1 MDSVIPVRERFNN
14 YPSTSREYYIHK
26 LGTAV
31 FLSLIIGTAA
41 FLLLVGPRALQPTN
55 IVWLQ
60 NTDAV
65 SSYLA
70 WKFFAHS
77 PWGIPFGVNPEYGL
91 EFSSSIFYSDSIPL
105 LALIVKLLGVSRNGE
120 FQYFGIWLLACFCLQ
135 FLAGYLLAGRITK
148 RTWLRAIMATFF
160 VFAPIMVWR
169 LYGHYA
175 LVGQFLVLFALYL
188 NLTNRQGPS
197 LIAWPL
203 LITVAALTH
212 AYILAMVLPLW
223 GSDIIRRFYR
233 QDTLTREALTEA
245 MAVVAVLVLS
255 LWAAGFFVNSGGFA
269 EGGFG
274 LYRMD
279 ILSPLNPMGWSHI
292 LRDLP
297 SDPGEYEGFNF
308 IGTGMLL
315 AILLLLAA
323 RVGGGRMPLGPLG
336 LSAPLLA
343 VLCVL
348 TLVAL
353 TNRPSLGPW
362 QLVIPL
368 PEAVLTML
376 SVVRASGR
384 FFWPVIYLVFLLT
397 FLVAV
402 RTYGERRAGAVLA
415 VCLVIQ
421 IVDTSAAWHNIRGT
435 KMVKPSS
442 RWGDPGSNLAD
453 NAFWSIASKHYA
465 NIRTVPQG
473 TSLLGWNEIS
483 LAAANNGMGSTA
495 ATLAR
500 IDPMKWVNAQ
510 KKMAADIESATYE
523 PDSIYVLDNGWALRT
538 LLSLDPSRDILTRVD
553 GLNVLVPDYG
563 RCGDCP
569 PLKPLQISNFAAEVS
584 IGTDIMFS
592 AGSSG
597 AISLLGGWSIP
608 EAWGTWTVG
617 KNSHL
622 ILPLPAGADT
632 NTKPMR
638 LSINAQG
645 LLGKGHPSQTV
656 TVSVNGVTVGQ
667 IRFDNVHNRGSRTL
681 PVPLSVLTRGRQG
694 IIDVS
699 FEIEQ
704 PVRPTDLGMGPDNR
718 ELGMGLIAMRL
729 DAEP

>member
-1 MDSVIPVRERFNN
+1 MASYRSETDSQISFQHRAN
-14 YPSTSREYYIHK
+14 
-26 LGTAV
+26 TASKSWLLY
-31 FLSLIIGTAA
+31 FCFSLVIGTAA
-41 FLLLVGPRALQPTN
+41 FLILVGPRALQPDN
-55 IVWLQ
+55 IAWLN
-60 NTDAV
+60 NTDAMFQ
-65 SSYLA
+65 YLA
-70 WKFFAHS
+70 WKFFAHT
-77 PWGIPFGVNPEYGL
+77 PWGIPFGINPEYGL
-91 EFSSSIFYSDSIPL
+91 EFSNSIFYSDSIPL
-105 LALIVKLLGVSRNGE
+105 FALIFKLAGVPRDGE
-120 FQYFGIWLLACFCLQ
+120 FQYFGIWLLACFCMQ
-135 FLAGYLLAGRITK
+135 FLAGYLIGGIISRRA
-148 RTWLRAIMATFF
+148 WLRVIMATFF

-175 LVGQFLVLFALYL
+175 LVGQFLVVFALYL
-188 NLTNRQGPS
+188 NLIDREGPS
-197 LIAWPL
+197 LVAWPL
-203 LITVAALTH
+203 LIATAALTH
-212 AYILAMVLPLW
+212 AYLLAMVLPLW
-223 GSDIIRRFYR
+223 GSDIVRRFHR
-233 QDTLTREALTEA
+233 LDTLTRDALTEA
-245 MAVVAVLVLS
+245 MVVVAVLAAS
-255 LWAAGFFVNSGGFA
+255 LWAAGFFVMSGGFG

-279 ILSPLNPMGWSHI
+279 ILSPLNPMEWSHI
-292 LRDLP
+292 LRGLP

-315 AILLLLAA
+315 AILLLIAS
-323 RVGGGRMPLGPLG
+323 RVGGGRAPLGPLG
-336 LSAPLLA
+336 LPAPLLA
-343 VLCVL
+343 VLGVF

-353 TNRPSLGPW
+353 TNRLSLGPW

-368 PEAVLTML
+368 PETVLTML

-397 FLVAV
+397 FLIAV

-421 IVDTSAAWHNIRGT
+421 IADTSAAWHNIRDT
-435 KMVKPSS
+435 KMVTPSS
-442 RWGDPGSNLAD
+442 RWGNLGD
-453 NAFWSIASKHYA
+453 NAFWSSASKHYA

-473 TSLLGWNEIS
+473 TGLIRWNEVS
-483 LAAANNGMGSTA
+483 LAAANNGMGTTA

-500 IDPMKWVNAQ
+500 IDPMKWANT
-510 KKMAADIESATYE
+510 KKETAADIESGTYKQ
-523 PDSIYVLDNGWALRT
+523 DSIYVLDNGWALRA
-538 LLSLDPSRDILTRVD
+538 LFSLDPSRDMLTRVD
-553 GLNVLVPDYG
+553 GLNVLAPDYG

-569 PLKPLQISNFAAEVS
+569 PLKPLQISNFVAEVPM
-584 IGTDIMFS
+584 GTDILFS
-592 AGSSG
+592 AAGAG
-597 AISLLGGWSIP
+597 AISLLGGWSTP
-608 EAWGTWTVG
+608 EPWGTWTDG

-622 ILPLPAGADT
+622 ILPLPAGAD
-632 NTKPMR
+632 TKPMR

-656 TVSVNGVTVGQ
+656 NVSVNDVTVGQ

>member
-1 MDSVIPVRERFNN
+1 MDSVISVRERFNN
-14 YPSTSREYYIHK
+14 YPFTSREYYTHK
-26 LGTAV
+26 FGTAV
-31 FLSLIIGTAA
+31 CLSLIIGTAA

-91 EFSSSIFYSDSIPL
+91 EFSSSIFYSDSLPL
-105 LALIVKLLGVSRNGE
+105 LALIVKLLGVSRDGE

-175 LVGQFLVLFALYL
+175 LVGQFLILFALYL

-203 LITVAALTH
+203 LIATAALTH
-212 AYILAMVLPLW
+212 SYILAMVLPLW
-223 GSDIIRRFYR
+223 GSDIIRRLYR
-233 QDTLTREALTEA
+233 RDTLKREALVEA
-245 MAVVAVLVLS
+245 VAVVAVLVAS
-255 LWAAGFFVNSGGFA
+255 LWAAGFFVMSGGFG

-274 LYRMD
+274 MYRMD

-315 AILLLLAA
+315 AILLLIAA
-323 RVGGGRMPLGPLG
+323 RVGSGHTPLGPLG
-336 LSAPLLA
+336 LPAPLLA
-343 VLCVL
+343 VLCVVAL
-348 TLVAL
+348 IAL

-362 QLVIPL
+362 QLTIPL
-368 PEAVLTML
+368 PEVVLTML

-384 FFWPVIYLVFLLT
+384 FFWPVIYLMFFLT

-415 VCLVIQ
+415 VCLAIQ
-421 IVDTSAAWHNIRGT
+421 IADTSAAWHKIRDS
-435 KMVKPSS
+435 KMVKSS
-442 RWGDPGSNLAD
+442 SHWGNPESNLTD
-453 NAFWSIASKHYA
+453 NTFWSAASKHYA
-465 NIRTVPQG
+465 NIRTIPQG
-473 TSLLGWNEIS
+473 TGLNRWNEIS
-483 LAAANNGMGSTA
+483 LAAANNGMGTTA

-500 IDPMKWVNAQ
+500 IDPIKWANAQ
-510 KKMAADIESATYE
+510 KKMAADIESGTYQ
-523 PDSIYVLDNGWALRT
+523 PDSIYVLDNGWALRA
-538 LLSLDPSRDILTRVD
+538 LLSLNPSRNMLTRVD

-563 RCGDCP
+563 RCGACP
-569 PLKPLQISNFAAEVS
+569 PLEPLQVSNFAAEVP

-597 AISLLGGWSIP
+597 AISLLGGWFTP
-608 EAWGTWTVG
+608 EAWGTWTDG

-632 NTKPMR
+632 RPMR

-656 TVSVNGVTVGQ
+656 TVSVNDVTVGQ
-667 IRFDNVHNRGSRTL
+667 IRFDEVHNSGWRTL
-681 PVPLSVLTRGRQG
+681 PVSLSALTRGRQG
-694 IIDVS
+694 IFDVS

-704 PVRPTDLGMGPDNR
+704 PVRPADLGMGPDSR